1 MMQPAAAT
9 MDDWHALLPARS
21 ARSTLP
27 SAGDRLCI
35 RHYSFDKDAIVKLPA
50 ISEHAICLVVGRT
63 AEFAIDDGRRW
74 KRRIYEP
81 GEGSLIPAG
90 TAVSFRVIGPAAV
103 AHLYLSGEWFDKVVT
118 AGLGFEP
125 GYIRLSGSTRLR
137 DPFLWI
143 FMSALLRRLRLGPRL
158 DRMVL
163 DSATLGLACHLLREY
178 ALQDKFSKAL
188 TYAWEDAAR
197 VGDFIDEL
205 IGVELGL
212 HELAESIGLPAQ
224 NLLRDFASAD
234 ACCLRHWLEHS
245 RIRRVHALLT
255 NSTARLE
262 EVALAAGIAT
272 PDALDVIS
280 YFAAGYP
287 AAELRDLCG
296 VPLAA

>member
-1 MMQPAAAT
+1 
-9 MDDWHALLPARS
+9 
-21 ARSTLP
+21 
-27 SAGDRLCI
+27 LCV

-63 AEFAIDDGRRW
+63 AEFAIDDGHRW
-74 KRRIYEP
+74 KRRIYQP

-90 TAVSFRVIGPAAV
+90 TAVSFRVIGSAAV
-103 AHLYLSGEWFDKVVT
+103 AHLYLSRAWIDDVLT

-125 GYIRLSGSTRLR
+125 GFQLSGSTRLS

-143 FMSALLRRLRLGPRL
+143 FTSALLRRLRVGPRL
-158 DRMVL
+158 DRLVL
-163 DSATLGLACHLLREY
+163 DSAALGLACHLLREY
-178 ALQDKFSKAL
+178 APQDKFSKAL
-188 TYAWEDAAR
+188 HAWEDAAR

-212 HELAESIGLPAQ
+212 HELAESIGQPAR

-234 ACCLRHWLEHS
+234 ASCLRLWLQHS

-255 NSTARLE
+255 TSAARLE
-262 EVALAAGIAT
+262 EVALAEGIAT
-272 PDALDVIS
+272 PEDLDVIS

-287 AAELRDLCG
+287 AAELRDLCDER
-296 VPLAA
+296 VAA

>member
-1 MMQPAAAT
+1 MQLAAAT
-9 MDDWHALLPARS
+9 MDDWHALMPARL
-21 ARSTLP
+21 ARSTPP
-27 SAGDRLCI
+27 SAGNRLCV
-35 RHYSFDKDAIVKLPA
+35 RHYSFDKDALVKLPA
-50 ISEHAICLVVGRT
+50 ISEHAICVVVGRT
-63 AEFAIDDGRRW
+63 AEFVIDDGHHW
-74 KRRIYEP
+74 KRRIYQP

-90 TAVSFRVIGPAAV
+90 TAVSFRVIGSAAV
-103 AHLYLSGEWFDKVVT
+103 AHLYLSAEWFDKVVT

-143 FMSALLRRLRLGPRL
+143 FMSALLRRLRVGPRL
-158 DRMVL
+158 DRVVL

-212 HELAESIGLPAQ
+212 HVLAESIGLPAR

-234 ACCLRHWLEHS
+234 SCCLRHWLQHS
-245 RIRRVHALLT
+245 RIRRVHTLLT
-255 NSTARLE
+255 SSTARLE

-287 AAELRDLCG
+287 AAELRDLCD

>member
-1 MMQPAAAT
+1 MQLATAT
-9 MDDWHALLPARS
+9 MDDWRALLPARL
-21 ARSTLP
+21 ARSTSP
-27 SAGDRLCI
+27 SAGDQLCV
-35 RHYSFDKDAIVKLPA
+35 RHYSFDKDAVVKLPA
-50 ISEHAICLVVGRT
+50 ISEHAICVVVGRT
-63 AEFAIDDGRRW
+63 SEFAIDDGHRR
-74 KRRIYEP
+74 KRRIYQP

-90 TAVSFRVIGPAAV
+90 TAVSFRVIGSAAV
-103 AHLYLSGEWFDKVVT
+103 AHLYLSGAWFDKVVT

-125 GYIRLSGSTRLR
+125 GYIRLSGSTLLR

-143 FMSALLRRLRLGPRL
+143 FMSALLRRLRVGPRL
-158 DRMVL
+158 DRVVL

-178 ALQDKFSKAL
+178 ALRDKFSKAL

-224 NLLRDFASAD
+224 NLLRGFASAD
-234 ACCLRHWLEHS
+234 ACCLRHWLQHS

-262 EVALAAGIAT
+262 EVALVAGIAT
-272 PDALDVIS
+272 PEALDVIS

-287 AAELRDLCG
+287 AAELRDLCDER
-296 VPLAA
+296 VAR

>member
-27 SAGDRLCI
+27 SATDRLCV
-35 RHYSFDKDAIVKLPA
+35 RHYSFDKDAVVKLPA

-63 AEFAIDDGRRW
+63 AEFAIDDGHRW
-74 KRRIYEP
+74 KRRIYQP

-90 TAVSFRVIGPAAV
+90 TAVSFRVIGSAAV
-103 AHLYLSGEWFDKVVT
+103 AYLYLSGEWFDRVVT

-125 GYIRLSGSTRLR
+125 GCIRLSGSTRLR

-143 FMSALLRRLRLGPRL
+143 FMSALLRRLRMGPRF
-158 DRMVL
+158 DSMVL

-178 ALQDKFSKAL
+178 ALQDKSSKTL
-188 TYAWEDAAR
+188 TYACEDAAR

-205 IGVELGL
+205 VGIEFGL
-212 HELAESIGLPAQ
+212 QELAESIARPAQ
-224 NLLRDFASAD
+224 NLLRDFANAGT
-234 ACCLRHWLEHS
+234 ARLRKWLQDS

-255 NSTARLE
+255 NSTARLD
-262 EVALAAGIAT
+262 EVALAAGIPT
-272 PDALDVIS
+272 PEALDVIS

-296 VPLAA
+296 VPSAA

>member
-1 MMQPAAAT
+1 MQLATAT
-9 MDDWHALLPARS
+9 MDDWRALLPARL
-21 ARSTLP
+21 ARSTSP
-27 SAGDRLCI
+27 SAGHPLCV

-50 ISEHAICLVVGRT
+50 ISEHAICMVVGRT
-63 AEFAIDDGRRW
+63 AEFSIDDGHHW
-74 KRRIYEP
+74 KRRTYQP

-90 TAVSFRVIGPAAV
+90 TAVSFRVIGSASV
-103 AHLYLSGEWFDKVVT
+103 AHLYLSSAWFDELVT

-143 FMSALLRRLRLGPRL
+143 FMSALLRRLRVGPRL
-158 DRMVL
+158 DRVVL

-178 ALQDKFSKAL
+178 ALQDKFSRAL

-205 IGVELGL
+205 TGVELGL
-212 HELAESIGLPAQ
+212 HEVAESIGLPAQ

-234 ACCLRHWLEHS
+234 ESRLRYWLQHS

-255 NSTARLE
+255 TSTARLE
-262 EVALAAGIAT
+262 EVALAEGIAT
-272 PDALDVIS
+272 PEALDVIS

-287 AAELRDLCG
+287 AAELRDLCDERSAG
-296 VPLAA
+296 

>member
-1 MMQPAAAT
+1 
-9 MDDWHALLPARS
+9 MDDWGALPPARL
-21 ARSTLP
+21 ARSTSP
-27 SAGDRLCI
+27 SAGDRLYV

-50 ISEHAICLVVGRT
+50 ISEHAICMVVGRT
-63 AEFAIDDGRRW
+63 SEFSIDVGHRW
-74 KRRIYEP
+74 KRHIYQP

-90 TAVSFRVIGPAAV
+90 TAVSFRVIGSAAV
-103 AHLYLSGEWFDKVVT
+103 AHLYLSGAWFDKVLT

-143 FMSALLRRLRLGPRL
+143 LMSALLRRQRVGPRL
-158 DRMVL
+158 DRVVL
-163 DSATLGLACHLLREY
+163 DSATLGLTCHLLREY
-178 ALQDKFSKAL
+178 ALQDKFSGAL
-188 TYAWEDAAR
+188 ACAWEDAAR

-234 ACCLRHWLEHS
+234 SCCLRHWLQHS

-255 NSTARLE
+255 TSTARLE
-262 EVALAAGIAT
+262 EVALAEGIAT
-272 PDALDVIS
+272 PEALDVIS

-287 AAELRDLCG
+287 AAELRGLCDERIAG
-296 VPLAA
+296 